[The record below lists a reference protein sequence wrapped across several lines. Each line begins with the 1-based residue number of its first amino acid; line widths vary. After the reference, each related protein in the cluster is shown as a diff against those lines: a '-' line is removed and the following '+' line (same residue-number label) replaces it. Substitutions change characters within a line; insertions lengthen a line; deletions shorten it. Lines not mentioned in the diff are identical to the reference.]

1 MSRPARDYGT
11 GSRRRRVATLA
22 IAAVSIGIAGAVV
35 VNEVA
40 TAGASTRSVAV
51 PQITSKTVTT
61 VKSASPV
68 RKAVRH
74 RRKRKGTG
82 IRVLRP
88 TTTTS
93 TTSTTSK
100 SVTSTT
106 STTVARSLLPSNPGR
121 GRLGRGGSA
130 VATQAVSAHHSGMS
144 ASTKIL
150 LLLGLAPLI
159 LLGFGLVLADLVPR
173 SPRARRRDPGPMPQ

>member
-1 MSRPARDYGT
+1 MSRPARDHAT
-11 GSRRRRVATLA
+11 GSRRRRVATCA
-22 IAAVSIGIAGAVV
+22 IAAISIGIAGAVV

-61 VKSASPV
+61 VRSASPV

-93 TTSTTSK
+93 TTSK

-106 STTVARSLLPSNPGR
+106 ATTVARSLSPSNPGR
-121 GRLGRGGSA
+121 GRLGRVGRA
-130 VATQAVSAHHSGMS
+130 VATQSVSAHHSGMS
-144 ASTKIL
+144 ASTMIL

-173 SPRARRRDPGPMPQ
+173 SPRARRRDPGPMPRQH

>member
-1 MSRPARDYGT
+1 
-11 GSRRRRVATLA
+11 VATLA

-35 VNEVA
+35 MNEVA

-61 VKSASPV
+61 VRSASPV

-88 TTTTS
+88 TT

>member
-1 MSRPARDYGT
+1 
-11 GSRRRRVATLA
+11 VATFA
-22 IAAVSIGIAGAVV
+22 IAAISIGIAGAVV

-51 PQITSKTVTT
+51 PQITSKTATT
-61 VKSASPV
+61 VKRASPV

-74 RRKRKGTG
+74 RRKQKGPG
-82 IRVLRP
+82 VRIQRP
-88 TTTTS
+88 TT

-121 GRLGRGGSA
+121 GRLGRVGSA
-130 VATQAVSAHHSGMS
+130 VATQPVSAHHSGMS
-144 ASTKIL
+144 ASTMIL

-159 LLGFGLVLADLVPR
+159 LLGLGLVIADLVPR
-173 SPRARRRDPGPMPQ
+173 SPRARRRDPGPMPRQH

>member
-35 VNEVA
+35 MNEVA

-61 VKSASPV
+61 VRSASPV

-88 TTTTS
+88 TT

>member
-1 MSRPARDYGT
+1 MSRRARDYGT

-61 VKSASPV
+61 VRSASPV

-88 TTTTS
+88 TT

-121 GRLGRGGSA
+121 GRLGRGRVGSA

>member
-1 MSRPARDYGT
+1 MSRPARDHGT
-11 GSRRRRVATLA
+11 GSRRRRVAAIA
-22 IAAVSIGIAGAVV
+22 IAALSVGVAGAVV
-35 VNEVA
+35 LNEVA

-51 PQITSKTVTT
+51 PRITSKTVTT

-74 RRKRKGTG
+74 RRKRKAAGVH
-82 IRVLRP
+82 VLRP

-93 TTSTTSK
+93 TTTK

-106 STTVARSLLPSNPGR
+106 STTVARKLSPSNLGR
-121 GRLGRGGSA
+121 GRLGRVGSA
-130 VATQAVSAHHSGMS
+130 VATQPVSAHHSGMS
-144 ASTKIL
+144 ASTMIL

-159 LLGFGLVLADLVPR
+159 LLAFGLVFADLVPR
-173 SPRARRRDPGPMPQ
+173 SPRARRRDLGPMPQQH

>member
-1 MSRPARDYGT
+1 MSRPARDHGT
-11 GSRRRRVATLA
+11 GSRRRRVATIA
-22 IAAVSIGIAGAVV
+22 IAALSIGVAGAVV

-74 RRKRKGTG
+74 RRKRKGAG
-82 IRVLRP
+82 IHVARP
-88 TTTTS
+88 TT

-106 STTVARSLLPSNPGR
+106 STTVARSLSPSNSGR

-144 ASTKIL
+144 ASTMSL

-159 LLGFGLVLADLVPR
+159 LLGFGLVFADLVPR
-173 SPRARRRDPGPMPQ
+173 SPRARRRDPGPMPQRH

>member
-1 MSRPARDYGT
+1 
-11 GSRRRRVATLA
+11 VATLA

-61 VKSASPV
+61 VRSASPV

-88 TTTTS
+88 TT

-121 GRLGRGGSA
+121 GRLGRGGRA

-159 LLGFGLVLADLVPR
+159 LLGVGVVLADLVLR
-173 SPRARRRDPGPMPQ
+173 SPRARCRDPGPMPQ